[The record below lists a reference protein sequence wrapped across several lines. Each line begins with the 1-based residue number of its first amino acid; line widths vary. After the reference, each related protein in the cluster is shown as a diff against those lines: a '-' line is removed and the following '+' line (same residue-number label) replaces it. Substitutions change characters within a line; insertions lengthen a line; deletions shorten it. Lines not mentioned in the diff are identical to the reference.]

1 VQGTWRVDDNKSQR
15 SSAIAAA
22 IILFVT
28 GAALYFMPDLVLWI
42 GKYSPALAAVVGGAI
57 IGAFFLV
64 FWVRSRYQK
73 R

>member
-1 VQGTWRVDDNKSQR
+1 
-15 SSAIAAA
+15 
-22 IILFVT
+22 
-28 GAALYFMPDLVLWI
+28 MPDLVLWI

>member
-1 VQGTWRVDDNKSQR
+1 MDDNKSQR

-22 IILFVT
+22 IILLVT
-28 GAALYFMPDLVLWI
+28 GAALYFMPDIVLWI
-42 GKYSPALAAVVGGAI
+42 AKFSPALAAIVGGAL

-64 FWVRSRYQK
+64 FWIRSRYQK